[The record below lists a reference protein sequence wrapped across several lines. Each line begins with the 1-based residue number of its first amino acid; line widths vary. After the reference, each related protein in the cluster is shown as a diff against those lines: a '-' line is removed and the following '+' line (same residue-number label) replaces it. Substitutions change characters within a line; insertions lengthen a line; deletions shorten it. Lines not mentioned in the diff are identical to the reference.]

1 MAADKVKEE
10 LARKSELV
18 RNEKKLTTSMSIADM
33 IKANL
38 NINKIYEILEKGVN
52 YGKR

>member
-18 RNEKKLTTSMSIADM
+18 RNEKKLISA
-33 IKANL
+33 
-38 NINKIYEILEKGVN
+38 EEVF
-52 YGKR
+52 